1 MNENQELK
9 EQLINELATL
19 QQQVAELSAAERRQQ
34 ILSRVRE
41 KVWKMRSHEEIAPM
55 LAAVR
60 EGLQA
65 LEIPFHVCGV
75 NIVDPDSN
83 LAPGRSYDT
92 LSEGRWTES
101 REMRGRGLIRQIW
114 QKGEVAYRRDLS
126 LDDPYGEVGP
136 MEDNYGAL
144 IRSVVDVP
152 FSHGTFA
159 INSLE
164 PEAFSEQH
172 IRDLQALAG
181 VLSEGFQRLTDLRVL
196 EQRNQMLEAVN
207 QQLQQEIAERQQVE
221 KTLRESEARIRLI
234 TDNVPGL
241 IAYVDRDMTYR
252 FVNEGYER
260 WFGMEREEFIDKRV
274 DELLDENAFERSFP
288 FIKKALGGAEARFD
302 GMAKLPDGST
312 KHFVNHLVPDIS
324 ADGVVEGYF
333 VLVSDITE
341 HKRSEEALRE
351 SEERYRLLVEQSPLG
366 IALLSPKGE
375 NLFFNDAFKRMFGY
389 TLEDIPTGRNW
400 LEKAYPDEELRESV
414 KERWLEDLKN
424 QKAGVVRARIF
435 DVTCKDGTLK
445 TIHFRSVTM
454 EDEKQ
459 FITYEDITDRRR
471 LEEEQRRIYNLES
484 LGVLAGGIAHDFNN
498 VLTGVIGNL
507 SLLEML
513 LEKED
518 EARTIASETREAA
531 DRTKELTLQLMTFAR
546 GGAPVKE
553 TASIEELLVKTAG
566 ISLRGSNTRPDYHFP
581 ADLLPVDIDRGQ
593 VAQVIQNLVLNAD
606 QAMPQG
612 GILSIAAENREVA
625 DGDPLPL
632 TPGSY
637 VEISVEDRGIGIPE
651 NVLGNIFDPY
661 FSTKQSGHGLGL
673 AITHSIVTRHEGHI
687 AVRSE
692 TGVGTIFKIYLPASK
707 QAMIPAAA
715 PPEPELA
722 RGTGRILLMDDEE
735 MIHRTVSRMLERL
748 GYTVESIYDGDEALR
763 VYEKALKADNPYDAV
778 IMDLTIPGGKGG
790 KEAIAE
796 LREID
801 PRVRAIVSSGYSND
815 PVMAGYADYG
825 FCGMIEKPVYYR
837 KLADV
842 VKQVLTAT

>member
-1 MNENQELK
+1 MSENQELK
-9 EQLINELATL
+9 DQLLNELAAL
-19 QQQVAELSAAERRQQ
+19 QQQVAELGAAEKRQQ

-41 KVWKMRSHEEIAPM
+41 KVWEMRSHEEIDQV

-60 EGLQA
+60 EGLHA
-65 LEIPFHVCGV
+65 LGIPFHVCGV
-75 NIVDPDSN
+75 NIVDPNSD
-83 LAPGRSYDT
+83 LPHGRSYDT
-92 LSEGRWTES
+92 ISEGRWTES
-101 REMRGRGLIRQIW
+101 REMRGRGLIQEIW
-114 QKGEVAYRRDLS
+114 QKGEVLYRRDLS
-126 LDDPYGEVGP
+126 ADDAHEETSYL
-136 MEDNYGAL
+136 EDNYEAP

-152 FSHGTFA
+152 FSQGTFA
-159 INSLE
+159 VNSLE
-164 PEAFSEQH
+164 PNAFSEQH

-181 VLSEGFQRLTDLRVL
+181 VLSEGFQRLADLRRL
-196 EQRNQMLEAVN
+196 EQRNRMLEAVN
-207 QQLQQEIAERQQVE
+207 AQLQQEIAERQQVE

-252 FVNEGYER
+252 FVNKGYER
-260 WFGMEREEFIDKRV
+260 WFGMGREAFIDKRV

-288 FIKKALGGAEARFD
+288 FIEKALGGEEARFD

-312 KHFVNHLVPDIS
+312 KYFVNHLVPDIS
-324 ADGVVEGYF
+324 ADGIVEGYF

-341 HKRSEEALRE
+341 HKRAEEALRE

-366 IALLSPKGE
+366 IALLSSKGE
-375 NLFFNDAFKRMFGY
+375 NLFLNDSFKRMFGY
-389 TLEDIPTGRNW
+389 TLEDIPTGRDW
-400 LEKAYPDEELRESV
+400 FTKAYPDEELRKSV
-414 KERWLEDLKN
+414 KERWLDDQKN
-424 QKAGVVRARIF
+424 RKAGVVRSRIF

-445 TIHFRSVTM
+445 TIHFRPVTM

-459 FITYEDITDRRR
+459 FIIYEDITDRRR
-471 LEEEQRRIYNLES
+471 LEEEQRRIHNLES

-507 SLLEML
+507 SLLEMM

-518 EARTIASETREAA
+518 ESRVVASETREAA
-531 DRTKELTLQLMTFAR
+531 DRTRELTRQLMTFAR

-553 TASIEELLVKTAG
+553 TASIEALLKETAS
-566 ISLRGSNTRPDYHFP
+566 ISLRGSNTRPEYHFP
-581 ADLLPVDIDRGQ
+581 ADLLPVHIDRGQ
-593 VAQVIQNLVLNAD
+593 VGQVIQNLVLNAD

-612 GILSIAAENREVA
+612 GILTIAAENREVA
-625 DGDPLPL
+625 NGDSLPL

-637 VEISVEDRGIGIPE
+637 VKISVEDRGVGIPE

-692 TGVGTIFKIYLPASK
+692 TGVGTTFEIYLPASE
-707 QAMIPAAA
+707 QAVVPAAA

-735 MIHRTVSRMLERL
+735 IIHHTLSRMLERL
-748 GYTVESIYDGDEALR
+748 GYTVDSVYDGDEALR
-763 VYEKALKADNPYDAV
+763 VYGNALETDHPYDAV

-790 KEAIAE
+790 KEAITE

-801 PRVRAIVSSGYSND
+801 PRARALVSSGYSND
-815 PVMAGYADYG
+815 PVMASYADYG
-825 FCGMIEKPVYYR
+825 FCGTIEKPVYYR

-842 VKQVLTAT
+842 VKQALTAD

>member
-1 MNENQELK
+1 MSENQKLK
-9 EQLINELATL
+9 DLLMKELAAL
-19 QQQVAELSAAERRQQ
+19 QQQVAELSAAEKRQQ

-41 KVWKMRSHEEIAPM
+41 KIWKMRSQDEIDQV

-60 EGLQA
+60 EGLHA

-75 NIVDPDSN
+75 NIVASDSD
-83 LAPGRSYDT
+83 LPHGRSYDT
-92 LSEGRWTES
+92 ISEGGWTET
-101 REMRGRGLIRQIW
+101 REMRGRGLIREIW

-126 LDDPYGEVGP
+126 VDDAHEETSY
-136 MEDNYGAL
+136 MEDNYEAP

-152 FSHGTFA
+152 FSQGTFA
-159 INSLE
+159 VNSLE
-164 PEAFSEQH
+164 PDAFSAQH

-181 VLSEGFQRLTDLRVL
+181 VLSESFQRMEDLRRL
-196 EQRNQMLEAVN
+196 EQRN

-221 KTLRESEARIRLI
+221 KDLRESQAHILLI

-241 IAYVDRDMTYR
+241 IAYVDGNMTYR
-252 FVNEGYER
+252 FVNKGYER
-260 WFGMEREEFIDKRV
+260 WFGMEREAFIDKRV
-274 DELLDENAFERSFP
+274 DELLDEKAFERSFP
-288 FIKKALGGAEARFD
+288 FIKKALAGEEARFD

-312 KHFVNHLVPDIS
+312 KYFVNHLVPDIS
-324 ADGVVEGYF
+324 ADGIVVGYF

-341 HKRSEEALRE
+341 HKRAEEALRE
-351 SEERYRLLVEQSPLG
+351 SEERYRLLVEESPLG

-375 NLFFNDAFKRMFGY
+375 NLFLNDSFKNMFGY
-389 TLEDIPTGRNW
+389 TLEDIPTGRDW
-400 LEKAYPDEELRESV
+400 FAKAYPDEELRKSV
-414 KERWLEDLKN
+414 KERWLDDLKT
-424 QKAGVVRARIF
+424 QKPGIVRSRIF
-435 DVTCKDGTLK
+435 DVTCKDGTIK
-445 TIHFRSVTM
+445 TIHFRPVTM
-454 EDEKQ
+454 EDGKQ
-459 FITYEDITDRRR
+459 FVTYEDITDRRR
-471 LEEEQRRIYNLES
+471 LEEEQRRIHNLES

-518 EARTIASETREAA
+518 EARTIAGETREAA
-531 DRTKELTLQLMTFAR
+531 DRTKELTRQLMTFAR

-553 TASIEELLVKTAG
+553 TASIEELLVETAG

-581 ADLLPVDIDRGQ
+581 TDLLPVNIDRGQ
-593 VAQVIQNLVLNAD
+593 MAQVIQNLVLNAD

-612 GILSIAAENREVA
+612 DILTIAAENREVVA
-625 DGDPLPL
+625 GDPLPL
-632 TPGSY
+632 MPGPY
-637 VEISVEDRGIGIPE
+637 VKISVEDRGIGIPE
-651 NVLGNIFDPY
+651 NVLGYIFDPY

-673 AITHSIVTRHEGHI
+673 AISHSIVTRHEGHI

-692 TGVGTIFKIYLPASK
+692 TGVGTTFEIYLPASK
-707 QAMIPAAA
+707 QAVVPAAA

-735 MIHRTVSRMLERL
+735 MIHRTASRMLERL
-748 GYTVESIYDGDEALR
+748 GYTVDSVYDGDEALR
-763 VYEKALKADNPYDAV
+763 VYGNALETDNPYDAI

-796 LREID
+796 LRELD
-801 PRVRAIVSSGYSND
+801 PRARAIVSSGYSND
-815 PVMAGYADYG
+815 PVMANYAEYG

-837 KLADV
+837 KLADA
-842 VKQVLTAT
+842 VKRALAAD

>member
-1 MNENQELK
+1 MSENQKLK
-9 EQLINELATL
+9 DLLMKELAAL
-19 QQQVAELSAAERRQQ
+19 QQQVAELSAAEKRQQ

-41 KVWKMRSHEEIAPM
+41 KIWKMRSQDEIDQV

-60 EGLQA
+60 EGLHA

-75 NIVDPDSN
+75 NIVASDSD
-83 LAPGRSYDT
+83 LPHGRSYDT
-92 LSEGRWTES
+92 ISEGGWTET
-101 REMRGRGLIRQIW
+101 REMRGRGLIREIW

-126 LDDPYGEVGP
+126 VDDAHEETSY
-136 MEDNYGAL
+136 MEDNYEAP

-152 FSHGTFA
+152 FSQGTFA
-159 INSLE
+159 VNSLE
-164 PEAFSEQH
+164 PDAFSAQH

-181 VLSEGFQRLTDLRVL
+181 VLSESFQRMEDLRRL
-196 EQRNQMLEAVN
+196 EQRN

-221 KTLRESEARIRLI
+221 KDLRESQAHILLI

-241 IAYVDRDMTYR
+241 IAYVDGNMTYR
-252 FVNEGYER
+252 FVNKGYER
-260 WFGMEREEFIDKRV
+260 WFGMEREAFIDKRV
-274 DELLDENAFERSFP
+274 DELLDEKAFERSFP
-288 FIKKALGGAEARFD
+288 FIKKALAGEEARFD

-312 KHFVNHLVPDIS
+312 KYFVNHLVPDIS
-324 ADGVVEGYF
+324 ADGIVVGYF

-341 HKRSEEALRE
+341 HKRAEEALRE
-351 SEERYRLLVEQSPLG
+351 SEERYRLLVEESPLG

-375 NLFFNDAFKRMFGY
+375 NLFLNDSFKNMFGY
-389 TLEDIPTGRNW
+389 TLEDIPTGRDW
-400 LEKAYPDEELRESV
+400 FAKAYPDEELRKSV
-414 KERWLEDLKN
+414 KERWLDDLKT
-424 QKAGVVRARIF
+424 QKPGIVRSRIF
-435 DVTCKDGTLK
+435 DMTCKDGTIK
-445 TIHFRSVTM
+445 TIHFRPVTM
-454 EDEKQ
+454 EDGKQ
-459 FITYEDITDRRR
+459 FVTYEDITDRRR
-471 LEEEQRRIYNLES
+471 LEEEQRRIHNLES

-518 EARTIASETREAA
+518 EARTIAGETREAA
-531 DRTKELTLQLMTFAR
+531 DRTKELTRQLMTFAR

-553 TASIEELLVKTAG
+553 TASIEELLVETAG

-581 ADLLPVDIDRGQ
+581 TDLLPVNIDRGQ
-593 VAQVIQNLVLNAD
+593 MAQVIQNLVLNAD

-612 GILSIAAENREVA
+612 DILTIAAENREVV

-632 TPGSY
+632 MPGPY
-637 VEISVEDRGIGIPE
+637 VKISVEDRGIGIPE
-651 NVLGNIFDPY
+651 NVLGYIFDPY

-673 AITHSIVTRHEGHI
+673 AISHSIVTRHEGHI

-692 TGVGTIFKIYLPASK
+692 TGVGTTFEIYLPASK
-707 QAMIPAAA
+707 QAVVPAAA

-735 MIHRTVSRMLERL
+735 MIHRTASRMLERL
-748 GYTVESIYDGDEALR
+748 GYTVDSVYDGDEALR
-763 VYEKALKADNPYDAV
+763 VYGNALETDNPYDAI

-796 LREID
+796 LRELD
-801 PRVRAIVSSGYSND
+801 PRARAIVSSGYSND
-815 PVMAGYADYG
+815 PVMANYAEYG

-837 KLADV
+837 KLADA
-842 VKQVLTAT
+842 VKRALAAD

>member
-1 MNENQELK
+1 MSENQKLK
-9 EQLINELATL
+9 DLLMKELAAL
-19 QQQVAELSAAERRQQ
+19 QQQVAELSAAEKRQQ

-41 KVWKMRSHEEIAPM
+41 KIWKMRSQDEIDQV

-60 EGLQA
+60 EGLHA

-75 NIVDPDSN
+75 NIVASDSD
-83 LAPGRSYDT
+83 LPHGRSYDT
-92 LSEGRWTES
+92 ISEGGWTET
-101 REMRGRGLIRQIW
+101 REMRGRGLIREIW

-126 LDDPYGEVGP
+126 VDDAHEETSY
-136 MEDNYGAL
+136 MEDNYEAP

-152 FSHGTFA
+152 FSQGTFA
-159 INSLE
+159 VNSLE
-164 PEAFSEQH
+164 PDAFSAQH

-181 VLSEGFQRLTDLRVL
+181 VLSESFQRMEDLRRL
-196 EQRNQMLEAVN
+196 EQRN

-221 KTLRESEARIRLI
+221 KDLRESQAHILLI

-241 IAYVDRDMTYR
+241 IAYVDGNMTYR
-252 FVNEGYER
+252 FVNKGYER
-260 WFGMEREEFIDKRV
+260 WFGMEREAFIDKRV
-274 DELLDENAFERSFP
+274 DELLDEKAFERSFP
-288 FIKKALGGAEARFD
+288 FIKKALAGEEARFD

-312 KHFVNHLVPDIS
+312 KYFVNHLVPDIS
-324 ADGVVEGYF
+324 ADGIVVGYF

-341 HKRSEEALRE
+341 HKRAEEALRE
-351 SEERYRLLVEQSPLG
+351 SEERYRLLVEESPLG

-375 NLFFNDAFKRMFGY
+375 NLFLNDSFKNMFGY
-389 TLEDIPTGRNW
+389 TLEDIPTGRDW
-400 LEKAYPDEELRESV
+400 FAKAYPDEELRKSV
-414 KERWLEDLKN
+414 KERWLDDLKT
-424 QKAGVVRARIF
+424 QKPGIVRSRIF
-435 DVTCKDGTLK
+435 DVTCKDGTIK
-445 TIHFRSVTM
+445 TIHFRPVTM
-454 EDEKQ
+454 EDGKQ
-459 FITYEDITDRRR
+459 FVTYEDITDRRR
-471 LEEEQRRIYNLES
+471 LEEEQRRIHNLES

-518 EARTIASETREAA
+518 EARTIAGETREAA
-531 DRTKELTLQLMTFAR
+531 DRTKELTRQLMTFAR

-553 TASIEELLVKTAG
+553 TASIEELLVETAG

-581 ADLLPVDIDRGQ
+581 TDLLPVNIDRGQ
-593 VAQVIQNLVLNAD
+593 MAQVIQNLVLNAD

-612 GILSIAAENREVA
+612 DILTIAAENREVV

-632 TPGSY
+632 MPGPY
-637 VEISVEDRGIGIPE
+637 VKISVEDRGIGIPE
-651 NVLGNIFDPY
+651 NVLGYIFDPY

-673 AITHSIVTRHEGHI
+673 AISHSIVTRHEGHI

-692 TGVGTIFKIYLPASK
+692 TGVGTTFEIYLPASK
-707 QAMIPAAA
+707 QAVVPAAA

-735 MIHRTVSRMLERL
+735 MIHRTASRMLERL
-748 GYTVESIYDGDEALR
+748 GYTVDSVYDGDEALR
-763 VYEKALKADNPYDAV
+763 VYGNALETDNPYDAI

-796 LREID
+796 LRELD
-801 PRVRAIVSSGYSND
+801 PRARAIVSSGYSND
-815 PVMAGYADYG
+815 PVMANYAEYG

-837 KLADV
+837 KLADA
-842 VKQVLTAT
+842 VKRALAAD